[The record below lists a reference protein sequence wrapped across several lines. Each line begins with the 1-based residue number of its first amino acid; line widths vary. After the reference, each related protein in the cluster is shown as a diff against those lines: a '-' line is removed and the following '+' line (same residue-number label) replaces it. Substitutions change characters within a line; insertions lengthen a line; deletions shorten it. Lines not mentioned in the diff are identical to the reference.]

1 MLNKINSTPINF
13 SSLIETIINMI
24 EKIAHNLES
33 AREHWRN
40 GHMGV
45 TAADHWAIGGSPE
58 TELRRNPGKTLG
70 ELWSAEEILEKL
82 ENYAI
87 FLERARKEHKEKNP
101 HDPDIRWSRDDIFS
115 VKEELRATIP
125 YLNSIG
131 KLPEK
136 FKDFK
141 VEDLE
146 SDPL

>member
-1 MLNKINSTPINF
+1 MT
-13 SSLIETIINMI
+13 
-24 EKIAHNLES
+24 EKIPYNTEL

-45 TAADHWAIGGSPE
+45 TADDHWAIGGSPE
-58 TELRRNPGKTLG
+58 TELRRNTGKTLG
-70 ELWSAEEILEKL
+70 ELWSMEAILEKL
-82 ENYAI
+82 ENYVI
-87 FLERARKEHKEKNP
+87 FLERARKEYKEKKP
-101 HDPDIRWSRDDIFS
+101 HDPDIYWSRDDIFS
-115 VKEELRATIP
+115 VKDELRATIP
-125 YLNSIG
+125 YLKSIG